1 MNDAPQPADLG
12 DRVYAPELI
21 EENEYYLQSW
31 NNPAYKRIFIDG
43 IETRNNGDVHVHPKM
58 QPGLPVVILTSPNDN
73 NNYRFWKIRDFPYA
87 PPNRNL
93 VGNRISPQ
101 NVEEGGKYYVRSG
114 FSPYEEITVNRIRKS
129 PRNERNRTIFSRPS
143 AEAPQGSR
151 YTTGP
156 HVDPAEHHKFYKVKG
171 HMYRE
176 NAARK
181 ILPVMYDY
189 SSRPPKTMSEEDEGG
204 LLYKL
209 YEKQFKTNL
218 NKNKN
223 GGSRRRRQTKRKT
236 RK

>member
-1 MNDAPQPADLG
+1 MNGATQPADLG

-31 NNPAYKRIFIDG
+31 ISPEYKRIFING
-43 IETRNNGDVHVHPKM
+43 IETLTTGDIRVYVRHAPEVF
-58 QPGLPVVILTSPNDN
+58 GVIQTTPTDN

-114 FSPYEEITVNRIRKS
+114 FSPYEEITVNRIRVS
-129 PRNERNRTIFSRPS
+129 PRNARNRAIFPRPS
-143 AEAPQGSR
+143 VHTPQGTR
-151 YTTGP
+151 YSTGP
-156 HVDPAEHHKFYKVKG
+156 QMDPAEHHKFYKVKG

-181 ILPVMYDY
+181 ILPFMYDY

-204 LLYKL
+204 RLYKL
-209 YEKQFKTNL
+209 YQQQFKANL

-223 GGSRRRRQTKRKT
+223 GGSRRRRQTKRKN